1 MGSSV
6 LQRPS
11 AFEEWSPNQGNDR
24 NFLWFKCTSCI
35 YVIRFRSHVCCHFSV
50 TFPCT
55 ATYIYQ
61 FKLTL
66 QLFSPLHLFDSMV
79 NLDKLQRT
87 DILIFIKILG
97 MFFFK
102 WCITNITFAH
112 HSLLNWKCHNFLI
125 PCFIIPQQLI
135 NYIISNFNLWKS
147 HFYYHEIFVGMQD
160 QMMNNQMKLVKVCIG
175 NAGDHLF
182 NIDIHWIY

>member
-61 FKLTL
+61 FKLIL

-135 NYIISNFNLWKS
+135 NNIISDFNWWVPFLLPWNLCRYAGPNDEQPDEAGQGVYWKCWWPS
-147 HFYYHEIFVGMQD
+147 
-160 QMMNNQMKLVKVCIG
+160 L
-175 NAGDHLF
+175 
-182 NIDIHWIY
+182 